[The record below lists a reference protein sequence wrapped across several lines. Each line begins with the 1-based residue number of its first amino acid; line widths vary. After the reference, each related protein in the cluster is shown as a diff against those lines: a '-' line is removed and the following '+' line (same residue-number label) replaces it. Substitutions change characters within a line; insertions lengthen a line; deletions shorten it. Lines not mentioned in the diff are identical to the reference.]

1 MNWVF
6 RHSLLLEPETPNNII
21 MGNSLNLWNIH
32 MLIEID
38 YQILNIWG
46 SHEVHL
52 WAAILNDMYSWSLWM
67 PAETFFVFH
76 VDTDMPPDMD

>member
-1 MNWVF
+1 
-6 RHSLLLEPETPNNII
+6 
-21 MGNSLNLWNIH
+21 